1 MVTEAENGGTYL
13 KTEEGATSQGIQK
26 APKQQRPMGYF
37 KPADSLD
44 GDTPANISQDLD
56 FSPVKWIL
64 NFLTRR
70 TVREKFILFQALHFW
85 KCVAATIGN

>member
-1 MVTEAENGGTYL
+1 M

-26 APKQQRPMGYF
+26 APKQERPMGYF
-37 KPADSLD
+37 KPAETLD
-44 GDTPANISQDLD
+44 GATPANILQHLD
-56 FSPVKWIL
+56 FTPVKWIL

-70 TVREKFILFQALHFW
+70 TVREKFILVQALHLW